1 MAHFLGI
8 DIGTGESK
16 GVLIDE
22 GCNIVCTASCAHGTD
37 NPRPTWFEHDAEEVW
52 WGDFCKLSR
61 ELIDVS
67 GIDPVD
73 IGCVGLSALGC
84 DCVPVDEEGRAPS
97 PRRSC
102 TGSTRGAS
110 PRSTSS
116 SRCTGRSASA
126 R

>member
-22 GCNIVCTASCAHGTD
+22 GCNIVCAASCAHGTD

-61 ELIDVS
+61 ELIDAS

-84 DCVPVDEEGRAPS
+84 DCVPVDEEGRALAPAILYGIDA
-97 PRRSC
+97 RSK
-102 TGSTRGAS
+102 

>member
-22 GCNIVCTASCAHGTD
+22 DCSIVCTASCAHGTD
-37 NPRPTWFEHDAEEVW
+37 NPRPTWFEHDAEKVW

-61 ELIDVS
+61 ELIDAS
-67 GIDPVD
+67 GVDPAD

-84 DCVPVDEEGRAPS
+84 DCVPVDEEGRA
-97 PRRSC
+97 RR
-102 TGSTRGAS
+102 RGVRQLGGARLARGRGGAH
-110 PRSTSS
+110 RSGPE
-116 SRCTGRSASA
+116 RP
-126 R
+126 